1 MPTSS
6 AKMHQGIL
14 YIQDTGRDGGR
25 TIQLGSPL
33 APLAPLAPVS
43 SVQCPVHGML
53 VASNLPFVSH
63 HWMSNIITKS
73 SLSSSILIRF
83 VICLI
88 DYDAAA
94 TFIVCWQNL
103 NGPGLAAKM
112 MVKMMMIVTMMML
125 MMMFIHDPV
134 HFIEIF
140 IVNTISFKLMS
151 SCVFIFKHMHHDVN
165 NTLWP

>member
-1 MPTSS
+1 MDIVHTGYRI
-6 AKMHQGIL
+6 QGE
-14 YIQDTGRDGGR
+14 TVGG
-25 TIQLGSPL
+25 QSNWVLHWL
-33 APLAPLAPVS
+33 
-43 SVQCPVHGML
+43 QCPVHGML
-53 VASNLPFVSH
+53 VASNLLFVSH

-88 DYDAAA
+88 GYDAAA

-112 MVKMMMIVTMMML
+112 VVKMMML

-134 HFIEIF
+134 HFFEIF